1 MFTHFSEAARH
12 LAERLIKEKQTKN
25 EKKKNTPRVKKE
37 KKKKI
42 I

>member
-12 LAERLIKEKQTKN
+12 LAERLIKEKQKNN
-25 EKKKNTPRVKKE
+25 EKKKNTSPVKKE
-37 KKKKI
+37 KRKKI